1 MYRYSQGRRQRK
13 FSLNLAG
20 LKHHAGNLFRHL
32 RKAGLWKNLA
42 LLGLAMFLG
51 GSILLL
57 GMFAWYSRSLPD
69 PDAILARNVS
79 QSTKI
84 YDRTGEHLLYE
95 IAPEQKRTLVTI
107 EQIPDYVEKATIA
120 AEDRKFYEHPGIDLW
135 GIIRAVTY
143 NLTHL
148 DPYGQGASTIT
159 QQFVK
164 KAVLTD
170 DEAYSRKI
178 KEVVIAIA
186 LEKKFEKDEILQLY
200 LNEIPYGGTN
210 YGIESAAQA
219 YFDKSVADV
228 TLAEAATLAAIPNR
242 PTTLVNNPDLLKS
255 RRDWILDG
263 MAEEGYVTQEEA
275 DAAKATDTPLS
286 LSLHNLEAPHYVLWV
301 KEQLEEKYGTR
312 TTETGGLK
320 VLTTLDYDKQKIAEE
335 AITNGV
341 AANGANYGFTS
352 ASMISVDPKTGQVLA
367 MVGSPDYWNDDIDG
381 QVNITLR
388 PLQPGSSIKPI
399 VYAAAFE
406 KGYTPNTV
414 LWDVNTTFPTA
425 TGPYEP
431 KNYDLQEHGYVT
443 MRKALQGSL
452 NIPAVKALYLVGV
465 DNALKFAQRLGYTT
479 LNDPSKVGLSMV
491 LGGAEVK
498 MIDHAGAYA
507 TFANNGVRH
516 DVVSILKVEDASGTV
531 LEEWKAEE
539 HPGEQVL
546 TSNLAATISNV
557 LADNGARAYVFGN
570 SNYLTLGNRPV
581 AAKTGTTNDYNDAWC
596 MGYTPSLVAGVW
608 VGNADGTEMKRGADG
623 SKIAAPIWNEYMKR
637 ALKDAPVENFPTP
650 EIPQTGKAVLDGK
663 LAATTVTIDTASGK
677 LATDRTPERF
687 KETKSCGEYHTILH
701 YVRREDPLGEPP
713 KDPARADS
721 YYTPWESAIQSY
733 ITRFNESR
741 KPEEPKLESCEVPT
755 EEDDVHTKRN
765 EPSIRIENP
774 DSGDRVGRSFEV
786 NIDVELKR
794 SFGRVDYSI
803 DGTYIMTSS
812 STNGATISLPGWV
825 EQGSH
830 TLTAAIYDDVDNSAQ
845 DSISIT
851 VSDQGSAGSFRITN
865 PFSGQVIE
873 KTQNTYT
880 IAVEV
885 PNAGDFASIR
895 VTSRNLWTG
904 ATTTVGETAAPS
916 AITSLIWSLPEEAQ
930 YALTAS
936 GVTKN
941 GQTLESMPIVV
952 YVRDPS
958 SDNGIPILENQV
970 PLVLN

>member
-1 MYRYSQGRRQRK
+1 
-13 FSLNLAG
+13 
-20 LKHHAGNLFRHL
+20 
-32 RKAGLWKNLA
+32 
-42 LLGLAMFLG
+42 MFLG
-51 GSILLL
+51 GAILLL

-84 YDRTGEHLLYE
+84 FDRTGEHLLYE

-107 EQIPDYVEKATIA
+107 EQIPDYVEKATIT
-120 AEDRKFYEHPGIDLW
+120 AEDRKFYEHPGIDIW
-135 GIIRAVTY
+135 GIIRAVLH

-164 KAVLTD
+164 KAILTD
-170 DEAYSRKI
+170 EEAYSRKI

-210 YGIESAAQA
+210 YGIESAARA
-219 YFDKSVADV
+219 YFDKSVTDV
-228 TLAEAATLAAIPNR
+228 NLAEAATLAAIPNR
-242 PTTLVNNPDLLKS
+242 PTTLVNNPDLLKA

-263 MAEEGYVTQEEA
+263 MVEEGYVTQEEA
-275 DAAKATDTPLS
+275 DAAKATDTPVQ
-286 LSLHNLEAPHYVLWV
+286 LSLHSLEAPHFVLWV

-320 VLTTLDYDKQKIAEE
+320 VITSLDYDKQQIAEE
-335 AITNGV
+335 SITNGV
-341 AANGANYGFTS
+341 AAYGESFGFTS
-352 ASMISVDPKTGQVLA
+352 AGMVSLDPKTGQVLA
-367 MVGSPDYWNDDIDG
+367 MVGSPDYWNDEIDG
-381 QVNITLR
+381 QVNVTLR
-388 PLQPGSSIKPI
+388 PLQPGSSMKPI

-431 KNYDLQEHGYVT
+431 KNYDLKEHGYVT

-465 DNALKFAQRLGYTT
+465 DNALKFAQRMGYTT

-498 MIDHAGAYA
+498 LIDHANAYA
-507 TFANNGVRH
+507 VLANNGVRH
-516 DVVSILKVEDASGTV
+516 DVTTILKVEDPTGTV

-539 HPGEQVL
+539 HPGETVID
-546 TSNLAATISNV
+546 SNLAATMSNV
-557 LADNGARAYVFGN
+557 LSDNGARAYIFGPN
-570 SNYLTLGNRPV
+570 NYLTLGSRPV
-581 AAKTGTTNDYNDAWC
+581 AAKTGTTNDYNDAWT

-637 ALKDAPVENFPTP
+637 SLKDTPIESFPAA
-650 EIPQTGKAVLDGK
+650 EIPNTGKAMLDGR
-663 LAATTVTIDTASGK
+663 LPATTVTIDTASGK
-677 LATDRTPERF
+677 LATERTPERF
-687 KETKSCGEYHTILH
+687 KETKACGEYHSILH
-701 YVRREDPLGEPP
+701 YVRREDPLGDAP
-713 KDPARADS
+713 KNPAAEDP
-721 YYTPWESAIQSY
+721 YYTPWESAIQDY
-733 ITRFNESR
+733 LVRYNASR
-741 KPEEPKLESCEVPT
+741 QPGETKLETCTVPT

-765 EPSIRIENP
+765 QPDIHIENP
-774 DSGDRVGRSFEV
+774 DNGDSVDRTFEV
-786 NIDVELKR
+786 DLDVDLRR

-803 DGTYIMTSS
+803 DGTYILTSS
-812 STNGATISLPGWV
+812 STNGATITLPGWV
-825 EQGSH
+825 SQGEH
-830 TLTAAIYDDVDNSAQ
+830 TLIAAVYDDVDNMAQ
-845 DSISIT
+845 DTVKIT
-851 VSDQGSAGSFRITN
+851 VRDGGSAGTFRVTN
-865 PFSGQVIE
+865 PFSGQTIE
-873 KTQNTYT
+873 KTQSTYSV
-880 IAVEV
+880 AVEV
-885 PNAGDFASIR
+885 PNAKDLVSLK

-904 ATTTVGETAAPS
+904 ATATVGETASPG
-916 AITSLIWSLPEEAQ
+916 AITSLTWTLPDEAQ
-930 YALTAS
+930 YTLTATA
-936 GVTKN
+936 VTT
-941 GQTLESMPIVV
+941 GGDTLESVPVTV
-952 YVRDPS
+952 YVKDVS
-958 SDNGIPILENQV
+958 SGDGIPITEATDSIV